1 MRPEKQTNILTQ
13 VRSKRIMSPGQDR
26 NACMASVGYI
36 CPDVRTISTKFRFTT
51 AQRTKWHQVF
61 AKIVH
66 KHVYSLGCPFRS
78 THSNGG
84 KGQKG
89 HPSTPRLLC
98 PPICRPHFSILN
110 VVPPRPFDGWP
121 PTLPLLF
128 RPAGFIPQHYIG
140 SVHNSFKPKIVYY
153 LATFVCADSCLYG
166 TPWSP
171 RCNENILQKE
181 KHASKVALCRH
192 GQQRPT
198 WHLT

>member
-1 MRPEKQTNILTQ
+1 M
-13 VRSKRIMSPGQDR
+13 
-26 NACMASVGYI
+26 
-36 CPDVRTISTKFRFTT
+36 F
-51 AQRTKWHQVF
+51 AQ
-61 AKIVH
+61 IVH
-66 KHVYSLGCPFRS
+66 THVYSLGCPFRS

-110 VVPPRPFDGWP
+110 VVPPPPFDGWP

-140 SVHNSFKPKIVYY
+140 SVHNFFKPKIVYY

-171 RCNENILQKE
+171 RCNENSLQKR
-181 KHASKVALCRH
+181 KTCKQGCAL
-192 GQQRPT
+192 QARPAAADMAPDVIPIT
-198 WHLT
+198 THTPFLAQIIQ

>member
-1 MRPEKQTNILTQ
+1 MSTWQADAYIVAMRPEKQTNILTQ

-84 KGQKG
+84 KGQKRAPVNPAPPLPPNL
-89 HPSTPRLLC
+89 PSTFLHPECC
-98 PPICRPHFSILN
+98 PTTTVRWLASNPPLVISSCRFHPA
-110 VVPPRPFDGWP
+110 
-121 PTLPLLF
+121 TLY
-128 RPAGFIPQHYIG
+128 RIG
-140 SVHNSFKPKIVYY
+140 P
-153 LATFVCADSCLYG
+153 
-166 TPWSP
+166 
-171 RCNENILQKE
+171 
-181 KHASKVALCRH
+181 
-192 GQQRPT
+192 
-198 WHLT
+198 

>member
-1 MRPEKQTNILTQ
+1 MCPEKKQTNILTQ

-140 SVHNSFKPKIVYY
+140 SVHNFFKPKIVYY

-171 RCNENILQKE
+171 RCNEHILQK
-181 KHASKVALCRH
+181 KNMQARLRFAGTASSGRH
-192 GQQRPT
+192 GA
-198 WHLT
+198 